1 MGILLNWVSPSLVN
15 VSTKPRSSTMPCTK
29 NFRRVAKNLWLSV
42 FTTIQNLPKDEL
54 RMDHMDLTSSMLSAI
69 ICKRDNT
76 DTELVVMALTKHH
89 PTEDTILT
97 IDMTPTNHHLIL
109 TMVMTRMKNHPTED
123 TNLIMAMTLT
133 KNHPMDMILTTVM
146 TPTSHYLTDMILISH
161 PTMNMKNLMRNHTNQ
176 SMKTSHLNQSIKTS
190 HTNLNTSKSHTMIMK
205 NLITRIHMNKNMNQ
219 SRTNQNMSLSHTMNM
234 KNLLTR
240 NHTNKN
246 ISPSHTMIMKPLIT
260 IPMSPMIITQSLSMS
275 ITKNIPI
282 HLPSTSMATN
292 NLSTRNMAAVII
304 TTKNHMGVTK

>member
-1 MGILLNWVSPSLVN
+1 MSPSLVN
-15 VSTKPRSSTMPCTK
+15 VSTKPRRSTMPCSK
-29 NFRRVAKNLWLSV
+29 NFRRVAKNHWLSV

-54 RMDHMDLTSSMLSAI
+54 RMDHVDLTSSMLLAI
-69 ICKRDNT
+69 ICKR

-97 IDMTPTNHHLIL
+97 IVMTPT
-109 TMVMTRMKNHPTED
+109 MVNLPTED

-133 KNHPMDMILTTVM
+133 KNHPMDTILTTVM
-146 TPTSHYLTDMILISH
+146 TRTNNHPTDMILISH
-161 PTMNMKNLMRNHTNQ
+161 HTMNMKNLMRSHTNQ
-176 SMKTSHLNQSIKTS
+176 SMKKS

-205 NLITRIHMNKNMNQ
+205 NLLTRIHINQNMNQ

-240 NHTNKN
+240 NHTNLN
-246 ISPSHTMIMKPLIT
+246 MSPSHTMIMKPLIT

-275 ITKNIPI
+275 ISKNIPI
-282 HLPSTSMATN
+282 HLPNTSMATN

-304 TTKNHMGVTK
+304 ITKNHMGVTK

>member
-1 MGILLNWVSPSLVN
+1 MGILLNRVSPSLVN

-97 IDMTPTNHHLIL
+97 IVTTP
-109 TMVMTRMKNHPTED
+109 
-123 TNLIMAMTLT
+123 T

-146 TPTSHYLTDMILISH
+146 TPTNHHLTDMILISH
-161 PTMNMKNLMRNHTNQ
+161 HTMNMKNLMRN
-176 SMKTSHLNQSIKTS
+176 

-205 NLITRIHMNKNMNQ
+205 NLLTRIHMKKNMNQ
-219 SRTNQNMSLSHTMNM
+219 SRTNQNMSL
-234 KNLLTR
+234 
-240 NHTNKN
+240 
-246 ISPSHTMIMKPLIT
+246 SHTMIMKPLIT

-275 ITKNIPI
+275 MTKNIPI
-282 HLPSTSMATN
+282 HLPNTSMATN
-292 NLSTRNMAAVII
+292 HLSTRNMAAVII
-304 TTKNHMGVTK
+304 TTKNHM

>member
-1 MGILLNWVSPSLVN
+1 MGILLNRVSPSLVN

-89 PTEDTILT
+89 PTEDT
-97 IDMTPTNHHLIL
+97 
-109 TMVMTRMKNHPTED
+109 
-123 TNLIMAMTLT
+123 NLIMAMTLT
-133 KNHPMDMILTTVM
+133 KNHPMDTILTTVM
-146 TPTSHYLTDMILISH
+146 TCTNHHLTDMILISH
-161 PTMNMKNLMRNHTNQ
+161 HTMNMKNLMRN
-176 SMKTSHLNQSIKTS
+176 
-190 HTNLNTSKSHTMIMK
+190 
-205 NLITRIHMNKNMNQ
+205 HMNKNMNQ
-219 SRTNQNMSLSHTMNM
+219 SRTNQNMSRSHTMNM

-240 NHTNKN
+240 NHTNIN
-246 ISPSHTMIMKPLIT
+246 MSPSHTMIMKPLIM

-282 HLPSTSMATN
+282 HLPNTSMATN

>member
-1 MGILLNWVSPSLVN
+1 MGILLNRVSPSLVN
-15 VSTKPRSSTMPCTK
+15 VSTKPRRSTMPCSK

-42 FTTIQNLPKDEL
+42 FTTIQNLPKDEP

-146 TPTSHYLTDMILISH
+146 TPTNHHLTDMILISH
-161 PTMNMKNLMRNHTNQ
+161 HTMNMKNLM
-176 SMKTSHLNQSIKTS
+176 
-190 HTNLNTSKSHTMIMK
+190 
-205 NLITRIHMNKNMNQ
+205 TRIHMNKNMNQ

-240 NHTNKN
+240 NHTNIN
-246 ISPSHTMIMKPLIT
+246 MSPSHTMIMEPLIT

-275 ITKNIPI
+275 MTKNIPI
-282 HLPSTSMATN
+282 HLPNTSMATN

>member
-1 MGILLNWVSPSLVN
+1 MGILLNRVSPSLVN
-15 VSTKPRSSTMPCTK
+15 VSTKPKRSTMPCSK

-42 FTTIQNLPKDEL
+42 FTTIQNLPKDEP

-97 IDMTPTNHHLIL
+97 I
-109 TMVMTRMKNHPTED
+109 
-123 TNLIMAMTLT
+123 AMTLT

-146 TPTSHYLTDMILISH
+146 TPTNHHLTDMILISH
-161 PTMNMKNLMRNHTNQ
+161 
-176 SMKTSHLNQSIKTS
+176 
-190 HTNLNTSKSHTMIMK
+190 
-205 NLITRIHMNKNMNQ
+205 
-219 SRTNQNMSLSHTMNM
+219 HTMNM

-240 NHTNKN
+240 NHTNIN
-246 ISPSHTMIMKPLIT
+246 MSPSHTMITKPLIT

-275 ITKNIPI
+275 MTKNIPI
-282 HLPSTSMATN
+282 HLPNTSMATN
-292 NLSTRNMAAVII
+292 HLSTRNMA
-304 TTKNHMGVTK
+304 

>member
-1 MGILLNWVSPSLVN
+1 MGILLNRVSPSLVN
-15 VSTKPRSSTMPCTK
+15 VSTKPRRSTMPCSK

-42 FTTIQNLPKDEL
+42 FTTIQNLPKDEP

-133 KNHPMDMILTTVM
+133 KNHPMDMIL
-146 TPTSHYLTDMILISH
+146 ISH

-234 KNLLTR
+234 K
-240 NHTNKN
+240 
-246 ISPSHTMIMKPLIT
+246 PLIT

-282 HLPSTSMATN
+282 HLPNTSMATN

-304 TTKNHMGVTK
+304 TTKNHLGVTK

>member
-1 MGILLNWVSPSLVN
+1 MGILLNRVSPSLVN
-15 VSTKPRSSTMPCTK
+15 VSTKPRRSTMPCSK

-54 RMDHMDLTSSMLSAI
+54 RMDHMDLTSSTLLAI

-97 IDMTPTNHHLIL
+97 IVMTPTNHLMEDTIL

-133 KNHPMDMILTTVM
+133 KTHPMDMILTTVM
-146 TPTSHYLTDMILISH
+146 TPTSNHPTTRTNHHLTDMILISH
-161 PTMNMKNLMRNHTNQ
+161 HTMNMKNLMRNHTNQ
-176 SMKTSHLNQSIKTS
+176 SMKTSH
-190 HTNLNTSKSHTMIMK
+190 TNLNTSKSHTLIMK

-219 SRTNQNMSLSHTMNM
+219 S
-234 KNLLTR
+234 
-240 NHTNKN
+240 
-246 ISPSHTMIMKPLIT
+246 
-260 IPMSPMIITQSLSMS
+260 
-275 ITKNIPI
+275 
-282 HLPSTSMATN
+282 
-292 NLSTRNMAAVII
+292 
-304 TTKNHMGVTK
+304 

>member
-1 MGILLNWVSPSLVN
+1 MGILLNRVSPSLVN
-15 VSTKPRSSTMPCTK
+15 VSTKPRRSTMPCSK

-54 RMDHMDLTSSMLSAI
+54 RMDHMDLTSSMLLAI
-69 ICKRDNT
+69 ICKR

-97 IDMTPTNHHLIL
+97 IVMTP
-109 TMVMTRMKNHPTED
+109 
-123 TNLIMAMTLT
+123 T
-133 KNHPMDMILTTVM
+133 KNHPMDTILTTVM
-146 TPTSHYLTDMILISH
+146 TRTSHHLTDMILISH
-161 PTMNMKNLMRNHTNQ
+161 HTTNMKNLMRNHTNQ
-176 SMKTSHLNQSIKTS
+176 SMKTSHLNQSMKTS

-219 SRTNQNMSLSHTMNM
+219 SRTNQNMSLSHTMTM
-234 KNLLTR
+234 KTR
-240 NHTNKN
+240 
-246 ISPSHTMIMKPLIT
+246 IT

-275 ITKNIPI
+275 ISKNISI
-282 HLPSTSMATN
+282 HLPNTSMATN

-304 TTKNHMGVTK
+304 TTKNHLGVTK

>member
-1 MGILLNWVSPSLVN
+1 MGILLNRVSPSLVN
-15 VSTKPRSSTMPCTK
+15 VSTKPRRSTMPCSK

-42 FTTIQNLPKDEL
+42 FTTIQNLPKDEP

-146 TPTSHYLTDMILISH
+146 TPTNHHLTDMILISH
-161 PTMNMKNLMRNHTNQ
+161 HTMNMKNLM
-176 SMKTSHLNQSIKTS
+176 
-190 HTNLNTSKSHTMIMK
+190 
-205 NLITRIHMNKNMNQ
+205 TRVHMNKNMNQ

-234 KNLLTR
+234 KNLL
-240 NHTNKN
+240 
-246 ISPSHTMIMKPLIT
+246 
-260 IPMSPMIITQSLSMS
+260 
-275 ITKNIPI
+275 
-282 HLPSTSMATN
+282 
-292 NLSTRNMAAVII
+292 
-304 TTKNHMGVTK
+304 